1 MSNFVS
7 HTQSKQ
13 SFSGLITGQR
23 PCRPLDLSLLPVYK
37 IQGLGLGYTMFGV
50 GGWLSLV
57 PGCYIRGSNSMA
69 PEEGLLELAF
79 FGCSISNL

>member
-1 MSNFVS
+1 
-7 HTQSKQ
+7 
-13 SFSGLITGQR
+13 
-23 PCRPLDLSLLPVYK
+23 
-37 IQGLGLGYTMFGV
+37 MFGV

-79 FGCSISNL
+79 FGCSISTL